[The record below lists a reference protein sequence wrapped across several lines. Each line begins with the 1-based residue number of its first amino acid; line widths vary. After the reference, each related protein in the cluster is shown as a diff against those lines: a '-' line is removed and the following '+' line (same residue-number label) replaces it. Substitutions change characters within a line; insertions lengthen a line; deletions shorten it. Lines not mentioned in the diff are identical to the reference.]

1 MSTAGGQSTASLI
14 LEPLSGPPVE
24 RIVITPDAECILG
37 RGLDCTVKL
46 PEEAGTVSRR
56 HCRVNF
62 LAGNWFITD
71 LGSRHGTWLNA
82 DRLNRDEP
90 RRFGRGDR
98 VRIGPWMFRV
108 QGHGETMYSTVST
121 QETDPT
127 GEQLVT
133 VAETGRE
140 NIHRRRLELL
150 LDCAKRI
157 AAAGDESAL
166 ANAVLDVLIE
176 GTGYTLV
183 AVIRPG
189 TDASHIEVLGS
200 RAGGRSEGT
209 TFSRSLISAA
219 FGGQVVRLRRESMG
233 NSPRTL
239 ISSSIQTALCVPVLM
254 DRQVALCLYLDSRE
268 NDEPVHDDAAAF
280 CQAVADMCAMCLS
293 NLRRTRLELEAAQ
306 IGVQLA
312 AAKTI
317 QSQIMGPDRG
327 RLGRVSYSRQVHPG
341 QGVAGDIF
349 DIFQV
354 DDVHVGFFVGDVAGK
369 GIPASLLMA
378 VVQSGLS
385 VSLRHTCDPEDAVRR
400 VNEHLFRTAPEDKFV
415 SLWLGVINT
424 HSGLLRFIDAGH
436 GYALIRR
443 PGHKVRTIDSV
454 GGLPLR
460 VSESELY
467 RAETIM
473 LQPGDRVYL
482 YSDGLVEQRGPGG
495 DEFGV
500 ARVLSTLEEERTAE
514 DELQALMA
522 GVRTHAGPV
531 GASGLADDVTLVAI
545 TYEG

>member
-1 MSTAGGQSTASLI
+1 MSGVQNTPSLV

-24 RIVITPDAECILG
+24 RIVISPDAECILG
-37 RGLDCTVKL
+37 RGLDCTIQL

-56 HCRVNF
+56 HCRVNY
-62 LAGNWFITD
+62 LAGHWFITD
-71 LGSRHGTWLNA
+71 LGSRHGTYLNT
-82 DRLNRDEP
+82 DRLSRDEP
-90 RRFGRGDR
+90 RRVARGDR
-98 VRIGPWMFRV
+98 VRIGPWVFRV
-108 QGHGETMYSTVST
+108 QGYGETAFSTVST
-121 QETDPT
+121 QETDPSS
-127 GEQLVT
+127 EQLVT

-157 AAAGDESAL
+157 AAASDESAL
-166 ANAVLDVLIE
+166 ANAVLDALIE

-189 TDASHIEVLGS
+189 ADTSHIEVLGS
-200 RAGGRSEGT
+200 RTGGRAEGT

-233 NSPRTL
+233 SSPRTV

-293 NLRRTRLELEAAQ
+293 NIRRSRLEIEAAQ
-306 IGVQLA
+306 IGAQLA
-312 AAKTI
+312 AAKSI
-317 QSQIMGPDRG
+317 QSQIMGPDLG
-327 RLGRVSYSRQVHPG
+327 RLGRVTYSRQVHPG

-349 DIFQV
+349 DVFRV

-378 VVQSGLS
+378 MVQSGLS

-400 VNEHLFRTAPEDKFV
+400 VNEHLFRTVPEDKFV

-424 HSGLLRFIDAGH
+424 RSGLLRFIDAGH

-443 PGHKVRTIDSV
+443 PGHKVRPIDSI

-460 VSESELY
+460 VREDEQY

-482 YSDGLVEQRGPGG
+482 YSDGLVEQRGPSGE
-495 DEFGV
+495 EFGV
-500 ARVLSTLEEERTAE
+500 GRVLATLESERPAEE
-514 DELQALMA
+514 ELQALMSA
-522 GVRTHAGPV
+522 VRMHAGPV
-531 GASGLADDVTLVAI
+531 GAAGLADDVTLVAI